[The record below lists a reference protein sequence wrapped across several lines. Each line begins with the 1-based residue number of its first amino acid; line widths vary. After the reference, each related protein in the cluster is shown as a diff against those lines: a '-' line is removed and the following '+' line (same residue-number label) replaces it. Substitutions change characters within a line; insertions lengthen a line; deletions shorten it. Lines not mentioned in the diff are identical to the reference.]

1 MGRGRAGGTLW
12 ADTTTRKGKTM
23 KRLFVIGG
31 LLSSLV
37 LVAFGI
43 GSMAIGAL
51 GISEVRDTLA
61 QENIVGTPDSAIPG
75 QKVDTGSEAKEFAS
89 VIRRHTLESTEGQ
102 TYAEMGRFLDAEG
115 NQTNDEAAAA
125 KDPETGRPV
134 ANRTRDLWI
143 TSTALQT
150 ALNTSFFAE
159 RVGLFS
165 IVMGVA
171 LLLTGIGFGVL
182 TLGVLRRFPEAGLT
196 GEGRPSR
203 DHAPLPA

>member
-1 MGRGRAGGTLW
+1 
-12 ADTTTRKGKTM
+12 M

-75 QKVDTGSEAKEFAS
+75 QKVDTGSEAKEFAA

-134 ANRTRDLWI
+134 ANRARDLWI